1 MERSFR
7 LMGAVTRPHGVRG
20 EVKVRPET
28 DDPGRFTALESV
40 FLGADESSLV
50 QYSVT
55 SVAMQPHGADVTV
68 LLGLESVLDR
78 DAAERLSGSL
88 VWADEAELPAL
99 EEGEFFLGDLVG
111 MEAVDVDGT
120 AIGRVEDVLELPA
133 QPVLVIARPDGRQ
146 ILFPLVDE
154 FVESVDPDE
163 GVLVLRPIE
172 GLIDPD
178 DQEVAE

>member
-1 MERSFR
+1 
-7 LMGAVTRPHGVRG
+7 MGAVTRPHGVRG

-28 DDPGRFTALESV
+28 DDPGRFEALESV
-40 FLGADESSLV
+40 YLGEEESSLV
-50 QYSVT
+50 RYAVK

-68 LLGLESVLDR
+68 LLGLDTVSDR
-78 DAAERLSGSL
+78 NAAERLAGAL

-99 EEGEFFLGDLVG
+99 EEGEFFLGDLIG

-133 QPVLVIARPDGRQ
+133 QPVLVITRPDGRQ

-163 GVLVLRPIE
+163 GLLVLRPIE
-172 GLIDPD
+172 GLVDPD
-178 DQEVAE
+178 DQDVAE